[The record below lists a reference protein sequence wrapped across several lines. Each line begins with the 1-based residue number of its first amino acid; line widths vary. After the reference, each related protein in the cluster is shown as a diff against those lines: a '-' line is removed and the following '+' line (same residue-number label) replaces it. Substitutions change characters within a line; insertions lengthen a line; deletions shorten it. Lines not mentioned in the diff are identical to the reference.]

1 MCEKLAARLDDVY
14 TDNMTT
20 DDNTVNIEETKPR
33 YHHGDLRSALVEE
46 GLRRLASRDAND
58 LSLRAIARQVGVSAT
73 AVYRHFPDKS
83 ALIAALCAEGD
94 RLLGEAS
101 CRAQNAA
108 GGGRAGFDA
117 TGRAY
122 VRFALSHPALFRLMM
137 GRFRGVPGEPG
148 APNSG
153 SAGLQLLVDN
163 ITALS
168 PPDLLPAERR
178 TRALQSWALVHGLAM
193 LMLDGIVPA
202 DEALIDAVI
211 KSPFGD
217 GQSGD

>member
-1 MCEKLAARLDDVY
+1 
-14 TDNMTT
+14 MTSN
-20 DDNTVNIEETKPR
+20 DNTVNIEYGATVGIEDGKTR
-33 YHHGDLRSALVEE
+33 YHHGDLRAALIDR
-46 GLRRLASRDAND
+46 GLRHLASGDASD

-101 CRAQNAA
+101 RRAQEAA

-122 VRFALSHPALFRLMM
+122 VRFALDHPALFRLMM

-148 APNSG
+148 APEKG
-153 SAGLQLLVDN
+153 SAGLRLLVEN
-163 ITALS
+163 VSALS
-168 PPDLLPAERR
+168 PADLPPAERSR
-178 TRALQSWALVHGLAM
+178 RALQSWALVHGLAM

-211 KSPFGD
+211 KSSFAD
-217 GQSGD
+217 GQSGE

>member
-1 MCEKLAARLDDVY
+1 MRLDNVY
-14 TDNMTT
+14 ADNMTSNG
-20 DDNTVNIEETKPR
+20 NTVNIEDGRTR
-33 YHHGDLRSALVEE
+33 YHHGDLRAALIEA
-46 GLRRLASRDAND
+46 GLHHLASGDASD

-83 ALIAALCAEGD
+83 ALIAALCVEGD

-101 CRAQNAA
+101 AQAQDAA

-122 VRFALSHPALFRLMM
+122 VRFALNHPALFRLMM

-148 APNSG
+148 APESG
-153 SAGLQLLVDN
+153 SAGLRLLVEN
-163 ITALS
+163 VTALS
-168 PPDLLPAERR
+168 PPDLAPAERR

-202 DEALIDAVI
+202 DEALIGAVI
-211 KSPFGD
+211 KSPFDD